1 MVLSMRV
8 SVEIDEST
16 LNDLRRLTGEEKMSP
31 AIRRAVTEFV
41 RRQRVREFGRLL
53 REGAFDYPLTNDEI
67 ESEDSGPD
75 EK

>member
-1 MVLSMRV
+1 MILNMRV

-53 REGAFDYPLTNDEI
+53 RGDAFDYPLTNDEI
-67 ESEDSGPD
+67 ESEDR
-75 EK
+75 